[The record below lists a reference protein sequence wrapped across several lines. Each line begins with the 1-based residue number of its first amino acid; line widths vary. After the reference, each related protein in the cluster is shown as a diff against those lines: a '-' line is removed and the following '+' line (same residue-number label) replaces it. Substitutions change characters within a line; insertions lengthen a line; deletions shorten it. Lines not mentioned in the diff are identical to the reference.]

1 MLQVVIA
8 DDEVRVCRLVQML
21 VDWNA
26 LGMEL
31 AGMASN
37 GLEALELVEQA
48 KPDILITDIRM
59 PGCDGLEL
67 IERARQISPEL
78 EIVIISG
85 YAQFEY
91 AQSAIRYG
99 VGDYLLKPIKQ
110 EALNTTLK
118 KLAERCQS
126 RAASFVAMEDLRQS
140 SQKDH
145 DRLRGRLMED
155 LLQGRLEAPTVEQLK
170 NEYGFPV
177 GTGLFQVYILKID
190 YIPGTIENA
199 SLLALQ
205 SKVAQVLEPALKSF
219 YNVGLLQFYRSTGYG
234 VLHFEPYQKSAIRRV
249 LRDCLNQLV
258 AQQLFYGSVEFSLA
272 IGKAVQSSLELPQS
286 LRSARLA
293 ICGRLVEGTGRL
305 LESAPSPSPLRMRQV
320 LDKYSHGM
328 ERAVDALSADEADRV
343 VEDLRRA
350 AVQVPDARG
359 YELLELVLAAG
370 RMFAVRLHLN
380 DQSDPVKDFAEHCE
394 LCGSAERLFDCL
406 RCFQRRQLELLW
418 EQQENEAIRPI
429 RIAKQYIQQHYNE
442 PISLEDVCAAT
453 GFSVSYFSTMFKKEN
468 GEGFSKYL
476 AWIRIEQAKT
486 LLQDTGLSI
495 AEVCDRVGYNDLKHF
510 TSTFKKITSLNPG
523 QYRKLYG

>member
-21 VDWNA
+21 VDWDT
-26 LGMEL
+26 LDMEL
-31 AGMASN
+31 AGIASN
-37 GLEALELVEQA
+37 GLEALALVEQT
-48 KPDILITDIRM
+48 KPDVLITDIRM

-110 EALNTTLK
+110 DALNATLK
-118 KLAERCQS
+118 KLAERCQN
-126 RAASFVAMEDLRQS
+126 RVASVIAMEDLRQS
-140 SQKDH
+140 SKKDH
-145 DRLRGRLMED
+145 DRLRSRLLED
-155 LLQGRLEAPTVEQLK
+155 LLQGRLETPTCEQLK

-177 GTGLFQVYILKID
+177 GAGLFQVYILKMD
-190 YIPGTIENA
+190 YPPDAVENA
-199 SLLALQ
+199 SLSVLQ
-205 SKVAQVLEPALKSF
+205 SKVTQVLEPILKPLYTS
-219 YNVGLLQFYRSTGYG
+219 GLLQFYRSTGYG
-234 VLHFEPYQKSAIRRV
+234 VLHFEPHQKSAIRRV

-258 AQQLFYGSVEFSLA
+258 AQQFFFGSVDFSLA

-286 LRSARLA
+286 MRSAQLA
-293 ICGRLVEGTGRL
+293 ICERLVEGTGRL
-305 LESAPSPSPLRMRQV
+305 LESAPSPSPLRMRQI
-320 LDKYSHGM
+320 LDKYNHGI
-328 ERAVDALSADEADRV
+328 ERAVDALSADEADKV
-343 VEDLRRA
+343 AEELRRSVA
-350 AVQVPDARG
+350 QTPNIRG
-359 YELLELVLAAG
+359 YELLELVLSAG

-380 DQSDPVKDFAEHCE
+380 DQSDPVKKFAEQCE
-394 LCGSAERLFDCL
+394 LCGSGEQLFDRL
-406 RCFQRRQLELLW
+406 RRFQRRQLEQLW

-442 PISLEDVCAAT
+442 PISLEDVCSAT
-453 GFSVSYFSTMFKKEN
+453 GFSVSYFSTMFKKET

-476 AWIRIEQAKT
+476 ARIRIEQAKS
-486 LLQDTGLSI
+486 LLQDTGLPI

-510 TSTFKKITSLNPG
+510 TTTFKKVTSLNPG